1 VVFRAKL
8 VTTVI
13 LVTFLVAVTK
23 YLTPHPPEKPKQ
35 TKNPKPEEGEGYSGS
50 QFECRVH
57 HDREGTAGG
66 AHGRA
71 AGHGASTLRKQRAM
85 NAGA

>member
-1 VVFRAKL
+1 MVFRAKL

-23 YLTPHPPEKPKQ
+23 YLTPPPPVKPQQ
-35 TKNPKPEEGEGYSGS
+35 TKKAKPEVGGGEGGA
-50 QFECRVH
+50 QFVCRGN